1 MVKCPY
7 FALKNAEKQVI
18 IDLEVL
24 AMNYTVTS
32 NNTKKT
38 LAHALKMLLE
48 KKPLSKITVSDII
61 RECGLNRKTFYYHF
75 QDIHDLLKWM
85 LNQEAI
91 ERVKSFTA
99 AMKYEEGMYF
109 LLKYIEENKHILNC
123 VCDSL
128 GSIEIKRGL
137 YQDFDFIAERMLST
151 VEQSRGIRLIP
162 EYRDFLKSFF
172 IEAMSGKL
180 LDIIQSKEECD
191 RDQIIEDVFFTISIS
206 LEGIA
211 DSAVSA
217 GKAEKINYDLY
228 AHNHLANS

>member
-1 MVKCPY
+1 MKT
-7 FALKNAEKQVI
+7 EVI
-18 IDLEVL
+18 G
-24 AMNYTVTS
+24 MNYTVTS

-38 LAHALKMLLE
+38 LAEALKLLLE
-48 KKPLSKITVSDII
+48 KKPLAKITVSDII

-91 ERVKSFTA
+91 ERIKSFTM
-99 AMKYEEGMYF
+99 AMKFEEGMFF

-123 VCDSL
+123 VCDSM
-128 GSIEIKRGL
+128 GSFEIKRGL
-137 YQDFDFIAERMLST
+137 YQDFDFIAERMLKA
-151 VEQSRGIRLIP
+151 VEEVQGIRLFS

-180 LDIIQSKEECD
+180 IEIIQSKESCD
-191 RDQIIEDVFFTISIS
+191 RNLIIEDVFFTIRVS

-211 DSAVSA
+211 ASAISA
-217 GKAEKINYDLY
+217 GKAELLNQ
-228 AHNHLANS
+228 